1 MNACTEHIYQQ
12 LSQILVEAKGK
23 TNAITIDRLALRLH
37 LTKLHPSTGAAV
49 PDRRP
54 VEAALQEHWDRFP
67 FLLVSGSPG
76 VWIPTSA
83 DDLNQFIHNIRGR
96 HESLRHKDDITCR
109 KARAFGFTYQDG
121 HFIDPPQAIQQ
132 ELFA

>member
-1 MNACTEHIYQQ
+1 MNACTETIYQQ
-12 LSQILVEAKGK
+12 LIHILVNAKGK
-23 TNAITIDRLALRLH
+23 ANAITIDQLAMRLGLVKH
-37 LTKLHPSTGAAV
+37 HSSTGATI

-76 VWIPTSA
+76 VWIPTTA
-83 DDLNQFIHNIRGR
+83 DDLTQFIHNIRGR
-96 HESLRHKDDITCR
+96 HTSLRHKDDVTCR
-109 KARAFGFTYQDG
+109 KARAFGYAWEDD
-121 HFIDPPQAIQQ
+121 HFVDPPNVIQQ